1 MTMQELYNQ
10 ALMCY
15 QQNDYEKA
23 LMLLQQCEVSAQTNA
38 LMNECK
44 NALKQQ
50 YKYVINDAVSSEDN
64 DTLNEYISKYKKLLG
79 EDDYLRSILVTKREN
94 EHVAAAK
101 KMNRNYV
108 IGIVVFVALIAA
120 VVLGSRYGKQ
130 NQDDNND
137 TYVSDATSVDTLV
150 TDYTP
155 EETNSDDFRGG
166 DLNMFFVHG
175 HVKQIIET
183 SSLGESKELYGFD
196 RKGMLTTY
204 PANPDMI
211 RDSSGRIIKFIYNY
225 SDESNE
231 EDDVIIDCYTEFKYD
246 SEGHLISKIDVD
258 TSTGSEGYS
267 DFDENGIPQSG
278 VWGGEE
284 EDNLSMQIQYTE
296 FDRHGNWTEMKV
308 CKLEPNPEFNH
319 VYTVWRKITYYE

>member
-1 MTMQELYNQ
+1 MQELYNQ

-94 EHVAAAK
+94 EHVAAEK

-108 IGIVVFVALIAA
+108 IGIVIFVALIAA

-130 NQDDNND
+130 TQDNNNDVCVYD
-137 TYVSDATSVDTLV
+137 TTPVDTLV
-150 TDYTP
+150 TVGDGNSSDLEDDKGMSHEVSGKLLVQEILNGTADIFDEGWIDNNCTP
-155 EETNSDDFRGG
+155 RMKQKLIDAYDFDLEPGQIAYGSWILGGWQSGQDISLELYELSYDGQYFYGKLKCSIESEFLGYRTLRYKIIFDKNNQPRVDDVETVEDFR
-166 DLNMFFVHG
+166 
-175 HVKQIIET
+175 
-183 SSLGESKELYGFD
+183 
-196 RKGMLTTY
+196 
-204 PANPDMI
+204 
-211 RDSSGRIIKFIYNY
+211 
-225 SDESNE
+225 
-231 EDDVIIDCYTEFKYD
+231 
-246 SEGHLISKIDVD
+246 
-258 TSTGSEGYS
+258 
-267 DFDENGIPQSG
+267 
-278 VWGGEE
+278 
-284 EDNLSMQIQYTE
+284 
-296 FDRHGNWTEMKV
+296 
-308 CKLEPNPEFNH
+308 
-319 VYTVWRKITYYE
+319 

>member
-79 EDDYLRSILVTKREN
+79 EDDYLRSILVSKREN
-94 EHVAAAK
+94 EHVAAEK

-108 IGIVVFVALIAA
+108 IGIVVFVVFIAA

-130 NQDDNND
+130 TQDDNND
-137 TYVSDATSVDTLV
+137 VCVYDTTSVDTLV
-150 TDYTP
+150 TVSDGKLSGQEEDSGMSHEVSGKLLVQEILNGTADIFDEGWINSNCTP
-155 EETNSDDFRGG
+155 KMKQKLIDAYDFDLEPGQIAYGSWILGG
-166 DLNMFFVHG
+166 WQSGEDMSMELYELTYDGQYFYG
-175 HVKQIIET
+175 KLKCT
-183 SSLGESKELYGFD
+183 LESKFLGY
-196 RKGMLTTY
+196 RTLRYK
-204 PANPDMI
+204 
-211 RDSSGRIIKFIYNY
+211 IKF
-225 SDESNE
+225 DEVDQPRI
-231 EDDVIIDCYTEFKYD
+231 DDVE
-246 SEGHLISKIDVD
+246 LIA
-258 TSTGSEGYS
+258 
-267 DFDENGIPQSG
+267 DE
-278 VWGGEE
+278 
-284 EDNLSMQIQYTE
+284 
-296 FDRHGNWTEMKV
+296 
-308 CKLEPNPEFNH
+308 
-319 VYTVWRKITYYE
+319 